1 MQALDSVASAS
12 LTNAKLPRGA
22 SLNFTRKFASLSRR
36 DGNFSAL
43 NKNIKSPPDSRR
55 FTRLLVRSDG
65 ETFPREIAK
74 AAGAA
79 TELFDE
85 VEGLAIKSREYT
97 QWDDI
102 TQKLTLSSTL
112 AGLFLMAPQ
121 VRITDDLCNVHFA
134 LGSRSYMI
142 GSLDFVKRTIPS
154 GHHALSSVPPTPR
167 SQRTPP
173 RSPQAPPALWPS
185 YPGPATAPASSAT
198 CFSSPTL

>member
-12 LTNAKLPRGA
+12 LTTTKLPRGA
-22 SLNFTRKFASLSRR
+22 SLNFPRKFAALSRR
-36 DGNFSAL
+36 DETFSAL
-43 NKNIKSPPDSRR
+43 NKNIKSPPNSRR

-79 TELFDE
+79 TVLFDE
-85 VEGLAIKSREYT
+85 VEGLANKSREYT

-121 VRITDDLCNVHFA
+121 VCITDDLCTVHFA
-134 LGSRSYMI
+134 
-142 GSLDFVKRTIPS
+142 DPD
-154 GHHALSSVPPTPR
+154 PDPT
-167 SQRTPP
+167 
-173 RSPQAPPALWPS
+173 
-185 YPGPATAPASSAT
+185 
-198 CFSSPTL
+198 